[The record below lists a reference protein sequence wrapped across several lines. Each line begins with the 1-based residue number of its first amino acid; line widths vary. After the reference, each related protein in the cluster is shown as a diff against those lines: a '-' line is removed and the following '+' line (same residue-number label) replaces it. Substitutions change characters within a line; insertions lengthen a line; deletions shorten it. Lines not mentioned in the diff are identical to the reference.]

1 MKAKEVLS
9 APKVRLKPPALS
21 DSYYFSGLNS
31 LCLIASPEIKFNIKF
46 SDEVDNPCQNI
57 CRKLKI

>member
-21 DSYYFSGLNS
+21 DTISTSYYFSGLNS
-31 LCLIASPEIKFNIKF
+31 FMPHCIT
-46 SDEVDNPCQNI
+46 
-57 CRKLKI
+57 